1 MSESVRTKE
10 LEDFMAA
17 VPGSVEASADRL
29 MDDLFQEMDR
39 VLEGSAALPKRR
51 GKSDYI
57 SLQQIEVPPIILS
70 AGVRE
75 ERHSQADE
83 QTVEAKVVT
92 AGDKKEEGQF
102 DKLLLAA
109 ACASLVATL
118 GLWLESRGEWQKL
131 LAGMRQSSP
140 APAAQQI
147 PAPPPDPKAE
157 ADRQFAEYMLR
168 TVDIIEENAL
178 AKKAESTPEGGQE
191 LAVTPSD
198 SMSVADAGNLAVA
211 LNRLA
216 SALEKASLGGPSGL
230 GGQPAARQGGTFPS
244 AMPLT
249 VPRFP
254 SIETAPSSS
263 SPAVKPSPTAKPSPA
278 AAASPK
284 AKPSPTA
291 KPSAAATASGQPQPQ
306 RLPPVERPTLMAV
319 PSLAP
324 QSPEAAVSYKLTGV
338 LDIGDRSGA
347 LFEIAGVPQ
356 RINIG
361 ESIGS
366 SGWTL
371 VSVKNQEATIRRNGE
386 VRSIK
391 VGGRL

>member
-1 MSESVRTKE
+1 MSENVRTKE

-17 VPGSVEASADRL
+17 VPGSVEASAERL

-57 SLQQIEVPPIILS
+57 SLQQIQVPPIILS

-75 ERHSQADE
+75 ERQSQADE

-140 APAAQQI
+140 TPAAQQI

-157 ADRQFAEYMLR
+157 ADRQFSEYMLR
-168 TVDIIEENAL
+168 SVDAIEQSAL
-178 AKKAESTPEGGQE
+178 AKKAESKAEGEQE
-191 LAVTPSD
+191 LAVPPPD
-198 SMSVADAGNLAVA
+198 SMSLAEAGNLAVA

-216 SALEKASLGGPSGL
+216 SALERASLGGPSG
-230 GGQPAARQGGTFPS
+230 GVGQPAARQGGSFPS
-244 AMPLT
+244 ALPLT

-263 SPAVKPSPTAKPSPA
+263 SPAVKPSPTAKPGA
-278 AAASPK
+278 R
-284 AKPSPTA
+284 
-291 KPSAAATASGQPQPQ
+291 ATASGQAQPL
-306 RLPPVERPTLMAV
+306 RLEPVERPTLMAV

-324 QSPEAAVSYKLTGV
+324 QSPEAAVTYKLTGV

-347 LFEIAGVPQ
+347 LFEIGGVPQ

-391 VGGRL
+391 VGGKF

>member
-1 MSESVRTKE
+1 MSKSVSTKE

-17 VPGSVEASADRL
+17 VPGSVEASAERL

-39 VLEGSAALPKRR
+39 VLEGSGTLPKRR
-51 GKSDYI
+51 GNSDYI

-70 AGVRE
+70 AGVTK
-75 ERHSQADE
+75 ERQQEADDK
-83 QTVEAKVVT
+83 TVEAKVVT

-102 DKLLLAA
+102 DKLLLGA
-109 ACASLVATL
+109 ACASLIATL
-118 GLWLESRGEWQKL
+118 GLWLGSRGEWQKVL
-131 LAGMRQSSP
+131 GGISKP
-140 APAAQQI
+140 NPTPAAQQI
-147 PAPPPDPKAE
+147 PAPPPDPKVE

-168 TVDIIEENAL
+168 TVDVIEQTAL
-178 AKKAESTPEGGQE
+178 AKKAESKSEGQE
-191 LAVTPSD
+191 LAVPPPD
-198 SMSVADAGNLAVA
+198 SMSLADAGNLAMA

-216 SALEKASLGGPSGL
+216 SALEKASLSGA
-230 GGQPAARQGGTFPS
+230 GAFGSQSAARTSPGGSFPS
-244 AMPLT
+244 ALPLT

-254 SIETAPSSS
+254 SIEAAPSSA
-263 SPAVKPSPTAKPSPA
+263 PTVKPSPT
-278 AAASPK
+278 AASPK

-291 KPSAAATASGQPQPQ
+291 KPSPGATASAQPQPQ
-306 RLPPVERPTLMAV
+306 RLEPVERPTLLAV
-319 PSLAP
+319 PSLAER
-324 QSPEAAVSYKLTGV
+324 SSEAGVTYKLTGV
-338 LDIGDRSGA
+338 LDIGERSGA
-347 LFEIAGVPQ
+347 LFEISGVPQ

-391 VGGRL
+391 VGGRF

>member
-1 MSESVRTKE
+1 
-10 LEDFMAA
+10 
-17 VPGSVEASADRL
+17 
-29 MDDLFQEMDR
+29 MDR

-57 SLQQIEVPPIILS
+57 SLQQIQVPPIILS

-75 ERHSQADE
+75 ERQSQADE

-140 APAAQQI
+140 TPAAQQI

-157 ADRQFAEYMLR
+157 ADRQFSEYMLR
-168 TVDIIEENAL
+168 SVDAIEQSAL
-178 AKKAESTPEGGQE
+178 AKKAESKAEGEQE
-191 LAVTPSD
+191 LAVPPPD
-198 SMSVADAGNLAVA
+198 SMSLAEAGNLAVA

-216 SALEKASLGGPSGL
+216 SALERASLGGPSG
-230 GGQPAARQGGTFPS
+230 GVGQPAARQGGSFPS
-244 AMPLT
+244 ALPLT

-263 SPAVKPSPTAKPSPA
+263 SPAVKPSPTAKPSA

-284 AKPSPTA
+284 AESSPKAQPSPTA
-291 KPSAAATASGQPQPQ
+291 KPGARATASGQAQPL
-306 RLPPVERPTLMAV
+306 RLEPVERPTLMAV

-324 QSPEAAVSYKLTGV
+324 QSPEAAVTYKLTGV

-347 LFEIAGVPQ
+347 LFEIGGVPQ

-391 VGGRL
+391 VGGKF

>member
-1 MSESVRTKE
+1 MSENVRIKD

-17 VPGSVEASADRL
+17 VPGSVEASAERL

-39 VLEGSAALPKRR
+39 VLEGSATLPKRR

-70 AGVRE
+70 AGVTK
-75 ERHSQADE
+75 ERQPEADE
-83 QTVEAKVVT
+83 KTVEAKVVT

-102 DKLLLAA
+102 DKLLLGA
-109 ACASLVATL
+109 ACASLIATL
-118 GLWLESRGEWQKL
+118 GLWLGSRGEWQKL
-131 LAGMRQSSP
+131 LALMRQP
-140 APAAQQI
+140 NPTPAAQQT
-147 PAPPPDPKAE
+147 PAPPPDPKVEAE
-157 ADRQFAEYMLR
+157 RQFAEYMLR
-168 TVDIIEENAL
+168 SVDAIEQTAL
-178 AKKAESTPEGGQE
+178 AKKAESEPEGGPE
-191 LAVTPSD
+191 LAVPPPD
-198 SMSVADAGNLAVA
+198 SMSLAEAGNLAVA

-216 SALEKASLGGPSGL
+216 SALERASLGGPGGF
-230 GGQPAARQGGTFPS
+230 GGQPAARPGGNFPS
-244 AMPLT
+244 ALPLT

-254 SIETAPSSS
+254 SIEAAPSSG
-263 SPAVKPSPTAKPSPA
+263 SPTVKPSPTAKPSPA

-291 KPSAAATASGQPQPQ
+291 KPSAGATASAGAQPQ
-306 RLPPVERPTLMAV
+306 RLEPVERPTLMAV
-319 PSLAP
+319 PSLAQ
-324 QSPEAAVSYKLTGV
+324 QSPEAAVTHKLTGV
-338 LDIGDRSGA
+338 LDIGERSGA
-347 LFEIAGVPQ
+347 LFEIAGVAQ

-391 VGGRL
+391 VGGKF

>member
-1 MSESVRTKE
+1 MSENVRTKE
-10 LEDFMAA
+10 LEEFMAA
-17 VPGSVEASADRL
+17 VPVSVEASAERL

-39 VLEGSAALPKRR
+39 VLEGSAALPKQR

-75 ERHSQADE
+75 ERQSEADE
-83 QTVEAKVVT
+83 KTVEAKVVT
-92 AGDKKEEGQF
+92 AGSKKEEGQF

-131 LAGMRQSSP
+131 LAGMRQPAP

-147 PAPPPDPKAE
+147 PPPPDPKVE
-157 ADRQFAEYMLR
+157 ADRQFSEYMLR
-168 TVDIIEENAL
+168 SVDAIEQTAL
-178 AKKAESTPEGGQE
+178 EKKAESEQE
-191 LAVTPSD
+191 AAAPPPD
-198 SMSVADAGNLAVA
+198 SMSLADAGNLAVA

-216 SALEKASLGGPSGL
+216 SALERASLGGAGGL
-230 GGQPAARQGGTFPS
+230 GGQPAARPGGSFPS
-244 AMPLT
+244 ALPLT

-254 SIETAPSSS
+254 SIEPAASSGFPTVRPS
-263 SPAVKPSPTAKPSPA
+263 ATVKPSPA
-278 AAASPK
+278 AASSTP
-284 AKPSPTA
+284 KPSPTA
-291 KPSAAATASGQPQPQ
+291 RPSAGAAASGQPQPQ
-306 RLPPVERPTLMAV
+306 RLEPVERPTLMAV

-324 QSPEAAVSYKLTGV
+324 QSPAAAVTYKLTGV
-338 LDIGDRSGA
+338 LDIGERSGA
-347 LFEIAGVPQ
+347 LFEIAGVAQ

>member
-17 VPGSVEASADRL
+17 VPGSVEASAERL

-39 VLEGSAALPKRR
+39 VLEGSATLPKQRR
-51 GKSDYI
+51 KSDYI
-57 SLQQIEVPPIILS
+57 SLQQIEVPPIVL
-70 AGVRE
+70 GVTKE
-75 ERHSQADE
+75 HQPEADE
-83 QTVEAKVVT
+83 KTVEAKVVT

-102 DKLLLAA
+102 DKLLLGA
-109 ACASLVATL
+109 ACASLIATL
-118 GLWLESRGEWQKL
+118 GLWLGSRGEWQKVL
-131 LAGMRQSSP
+131 GGISKP
-140 APAAQQI
+140 NPTPAAQQI
-147 PAPPPDPKAE
+147 PAPPPDPKVE

-168 TVDIIEENAL
+168 TVDIIEQNAL
-178 AKKAESTPEGGQE
+178 AKKAESKPEGQE
-191 LAVTPSD
+191 LAVPPPD
-198 SMSVADAGNLAVA
+198 SMSLADAGNLAVA

-216 SALEKASLGGPSGL
+216 SALEKASLSGADAF
-230 GGQPAARQGGTFPS
+230 GSRPAARTSPGGTFPS
-244 AMPLT
+244 ALPLT
-249 VPRFP
+249 VPKFP
-254 SIETAPSSS
+254 SIETAPSSA
-263 SPAVKPSPTAKPSPA
+263 SPTVKPSPTAKSSP

-291 KPSAAATASGQPQPQ
+291 KPSPGATASAQPQMQ
-306 RLPPVERPTLMAV
+306 RLEPVERPTLLAV
-319 PSLAP
+319 PSLAQP
-324 QSPEAAVSYKLTGV
+324 SSEAAVTRKLTGV

-347 LFEIAGVPQ
+347 LFEIGGVPQ

-391 VGGRL
+391 VGGKF